1 MNFDKEL
8 LLESLHYSM
17 PFGKYKN
24 TKICDLPIAYLEWF
38 IQKDELPKGKLG
50 SLMALIYQI
59 KLNGLEDILKQLKLE
74 TTKVK

>member
-1 MNFDKEL
+1 LNFNKEL

-38 IQKDELPKGKLG
+38 IQKNELPKGKLG